1 MFSRPSAAQALDRR
15 ACRVIRRSKSR
26 LACAGCPAGGTKGH
40 SIMIPPTEEATPVLQ
55 AEIWMRQLLNRA
67 GDGFKKRLQA
77 DDEQPRRKEGE
88 RNI

>member
-1 MFSRPSAAQALDRR
+1 
-15 ACRVIRRSKSR
+15 
-26 LACAGCPAGGTKGH
+26 
-40 SIMIPPTEEATPVLQ
+40 MIPPTEEATPVLQ

-67 GDGFKKRLQA
+67 GEGFKKRLQA